1 MIRLPISSRKLA
13 LLAVIVPLLA
23 LFIYVAVR
31 SGPFAPVPV
40 TVTTIENRSVAPAL
54 FGIGTVEARYTYR
67 IGPTISGRVKQVD
80 VNIGD
85 SVRAGQLLGEMD
97 PVDLD
102 DRVKAQD
109 AALKRAEAAVISAEA
124 HVRDTTARFTYADAQ
139 AQRYED
145 LLQTGSVSENAV
157 EARRQERQVAEA
169 GLSSAR
175 ANLDAAHQELARTR
189 ADREGMIKQRT
200 NLRLVSSV
208 DGLVTARY
216 ADPGTTVVAGQAV
229 VEVINPES
237 LWINVRFNQLN
248 SSGLRAGLPA
258 SIVLRSKAGQPM
270 AGKVLLVEPLADAVT
285 EEILAKVVFD
295 KVPEPLPP
303 IGELAEVSVSL
314 PEISSSTV
322 VPNASMQ
329 RINGSIGVWI
339 IEDGGLR
346 FAPVRVGASDING
359 WVQIREGVNMG
370 ESVVVYSHRALKD
383 GSRIKVVER
392 LPGVPL

>member
-1 MIRLPISSRKLA
+1 MIHLPISARKLV
-13 LLAVIVPLLA
+13 LLAVIVPLLS
-23 LFIYVAVR
+23 LLIYVALS
-31 SGPFAPVPV
+31 SGPLAPVPV
-40 TVTTIENRSVAPAL
+40 TVTTIENRSIAPAL

-67 IGPTISGRVKQVD
+67 IGPTISGRVKQINVH
-80 VNIGD
+80 VGD
-85 SVRAGQLLGEMD
+85 RVQAGQLLGEMD

-102 DRVKAQD
+102 DRVAAQD
-109 AALKRAEAAVISAEA
+109 AALSRAEASVLAAEA
-124 HVRDTTARFTYADAQ
+124 QVRDTIARFTYADAQ

-157 EARRQERQVAEA
+157 EARRQEQQVAEA

-175 ANLDAAHQELARTR
+175 ANLDAARQELARAR

-200 NLRLVSSV
+200 NIRLVSSV

-229 VEVINPES
+229 VEVINPKS
-237 LWINVRFNQLN
+237 VWINVRFNQLN
-248 SSGLRAGLPA
+248 SSGLRSGLPA
-258 SIVLRSKAGQPM
+258 SIVLRSKAGQSM
-270 AGKVLLVEPLADAVT
+270 TGKVLLVEPLADAVT
-285 EEILAKVVFD
+285 EEILAKVIFD
-295 KVPEPLPP
+295 KVPELLPP
-303 IGELAEVSVSL
+303 IGELAEVSVAL
-314 PEISSSTV
+314 PEIPSSTV

-329 RINGSIGVWI
+329 RINGSIGVWV

-346 FAPVRVGASDING
+346 FAPVRVGATDLDG
-359 WVQIREGVNMG
+359 RVQILEGVNKG
-370 ESVVVYSHRALKD
+370 ERVVVYSHRALKA

>member
-1 MIRLPISSRKLA
+1 MIRLPISTRKLA
-13 LLAVIVPLLA
+13 LLAVIVPLIA
-23 LFIYVAVR
+23 LFIYVAIR

-40 TVTTIENRSVAPAL
+40 TVTTIENRSIAPSL

-85 SVRAGQLLGEMD
+85 NVRAGQLLGEMD

-109 AALKRAEAAVISAEA
+109 AALKRAEASVISAEA
-124 HVRDTTARFTYADAQ
+124 HVRDTAARFTYADAQ

-145 LLQTGSVSENAV
+145 LLQTGSVSGNAV
-157 EARRQERQVAEA
+157 EARQQEQQVAEA

-175 ANLDAAHQELARTR
+175 ANLDAARQELARAR

-229 VEVINPES
+229 VEVINPKS

-248 SSGLRAGLPA
+248 SSGLRSGLPA

-270 AGKVLLVEPLADAVT
+270 AGKVLIVEPLADAVT

-295 KVPEPLPP
+295 KVPESLPP
-303 IGELAEVSVSL
+303 IGELAEVSVAL
-314 PEISSSTV
+314 PEIPSSTV

-346 FAPVRVGASDING
+346 FAPVRVGATDLDG
-359 WVQIREGVNMG
+359 RVQILEGVNMG
-370 ESVVVYSHRALKD
+370 ESVVVYSHRALKA